1 MKLWNSTKCFY
12 HQKGPP
18 EMSGKI
24 RVLIVEDSAL
34 ERLLLCEI
42 LSQEPDIEVV
52 DVAPDADGARNKMR
66 IHKPDVMTLDVKM
79 PGEDGIAFLT
89 GLMSADPLPVIMVS
103 AFTQAGAKT
112 TLSALE
118 KGAVDFVAK
127 PDGSKD
133 EDLEVFRRE
142 LIRKVRAAATVRME
156 RKPRP
161 RVPVTLAKLPETPRY
176 IVAIGSSMGGPE
188 ALRGLLPRLP
198 ANFPAILLVQH
209 MPEYFTQAMAERL
222 DKICAIH
229 VKEAERGEPVLPGQA
244 LIAPGNCHMELRR
257 LGTRYRVEIHK
268 NPRVRGFR
276 PSVDVLFESVAQYA
290 DLDTVGIILTG
301 MGSDGA
307 NGISRMKAAGA
318 YTIAQDEA
326 SSVIFGMPKQA
337 IETGAVDIVLPL
349 EGIPGHL
356 IKTMRGAGA
365 PLKKPAGSPLVS
377 ART

>member
-1 MKLWNSTKCFY
+1 
-12 HQKGPP
+12 
-18 EMSGKI
+18 MSGKI

-34 ERLLLCEI
+34 ERFLLCEI

-52 DVAPDADGARNKMR
+52 DVAPDADRARNKMR
-66 IHKPDVMTLDVKM
+66 IHKPDVLTLDVKM

-89 GLMSADPLPVIMVS
+89 GLMSTDPLPVIMVS

-142 LIRKVRAAATVRME
+142 LIRKVRAAATAHMGRH
-156 RKPRP
+156 PRP
-161 RVPVTLAKLPETPRY
+161 VPTHAPAELPETPGF
-176 IVAIGSSMGGPE
+176 IVAIGTSMGGPE
-188 ALRGLLPRLP
+188 ALRSLLPRLP

-209 MPEYFTQAMAERL
+209 MPEYFTQAMAESL

-229 VKEAERGEPVLPGQA
+229 VKEAEQGEPVLPGQA

-257 LGTRYRVEIHK
+257 LGTRYYVEIHK

-276 PSVDVLFESVAQYA
+276 PSVDVLFESVAPPIRGFGHHRGHPDGDGLGWGEGHLPDEGRRRVHHCPGRGKLCHLRHAQ
-290 DLDTVGIILTG
+290 TG
-301 MGSDGA
+301 HRDG
-307 NGISRMKAAGA
+307 GRR
-318 YTIAQDEA
+318 YRA
-326 SSVIFGMPKQA
+326 SS
-337 IETGAVDIVLPL
+337 
-349 EGIPGHL
+349 
-356 IKTMRGAGA
+356 RGN
-365 PLKKPAGSPLVS
+365 PRPSH
-377 ART
+377 

>member
-1 MKLWNSTKCFY
+1 
-12 HQKGPP
+12 
-18 EMSGKI
+18 MSRKI

-34 ERLLLCEI
+34 ERLLLSEI
-42 LSQEPDIEVV
+42 LSQAPDIEVV

-79 PGEDGIAFLT
+79 PGENDITFLT
-89 GLMSADPLPVIMVS
+89 RLMSTDPLPVIMVS
-103 AFTQAGAKT
+103 AFTQAGAKI
-112 TLSALE
+112 TLDALE
-118 KGAVDFVAK
+118 RGAVDFVAK

-133 EDLEVFRRE
+133 EGLEVFRRE
-142 LIRKVRAAATVRME
+142 LIRKVRAAATARME
-156 RKPRP
+156 QHLRP
-161 RVPVTLAKLPETPRY
+161 VPTLPPAELPETPGF
-176 IVAIGSSMGGPE
+176 IVAIGTSMGGPE
-188 ALRGLLPRLP
+188 ALKRLLPRLP
-198 ANFPAILLVQH
+198 ANFPAMLIVQH

-229 VKEAERGEPVLPGQA
+229 VKEAEQGEPVLPGQA
-244 LIAPGNCHMELRR
+244 LISPGNCHMELRR
-257 LGTRYRVEIHK
+257 LGTRYHVEIHK
-268 NPRVRGFR
+268 DPRVRMYR

-290 DLDTVGIILTG
+290 DLDTIGVILTG

-307 NGISRMKAAGA
+307 KGISRMKAAGA

-326 SSVIFGMPKQA
+326 SSVIFGMPKEA

-356 IKTMRGAGA
+356 IKTMQRGGA

-377 ART
+377 AST